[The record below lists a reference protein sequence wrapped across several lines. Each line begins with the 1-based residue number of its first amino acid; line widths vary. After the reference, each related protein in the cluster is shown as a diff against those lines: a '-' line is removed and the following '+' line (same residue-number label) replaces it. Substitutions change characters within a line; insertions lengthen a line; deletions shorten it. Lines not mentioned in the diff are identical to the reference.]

1 MHKLRSA
8 LALGVTILVTAC
20 SSSGPGSTS
29 AATTGTV
36 DPASA
41 HDGAAGSGA
50 TGSSATAGG
59 VTSGGSAG
67 ASGGGSS
74 SGIAS
79 ASGSAGPSGGR
90 GATAGNSGDTTDAG
104 SASADASGLNS
115 PVDGAAMGPWP
126 PVNDYGA
133 RGPLTTQRDINTG
146 PGGAYDIFRP
156 TTLGPSPRKNPIISW
171 ANGTL
176 FSINNYQMLLDHW
189 ASHGF
194 VVIAA
199 HSQSTAGGATH
210 KAGIDW
216 LVAENSRSASI
227 YFGLLDTGAIGAAG
241 HSQGGGATIAAG
253 SNKPGPTGIVATLP
267 LMPILSF
274 ETDKTIVMR
283 QTAPMF
289 NINATMDTRDPT
301 GAVANLIF
309 DGSNRELVQAAF
321 IGIHEDA
328 MSAAMRAPTLAWFRL
343 HLMGDDSA
351 KATFYPDKTCGLCQN
366 PAWKQV
372 RYKNTP

>member
-1 MHKLRSA
+1 
-8 LALGVTILVTAC
+8 LGVTILVTAC
-20 SSSGPGSTS
+20 SSSGPSSTS

-36 DPASA
+36 DLASA
-41 HDGAAGSGA
+41 HDGGAGSGA

-79 ASGSAGPSGGR
+79 ASGSAGPSGRG

-104 SASADASGLNS
+104 NASDASGLNS

-176 FSINNYQMLLDHW
+176 FGINNYQMLLDHW

-199 HSQSTAGGATH
+199 HSQNTAGGATH

-253 SNKPGPTGIVATLP
+253 SNKPGPAGIVATLP
-267 LMPILSF
+267 LMPILSC

-328 MSAAMRAPTLAWFRL
+328 MSAAMHSPTLAWFRL
-343 HLMGDDSA
+343 HLMGDDRA
-351 KATFYPDKTCGLCQN
+351 KAMFYPDKMCGLCQD

>member
-1 MHKLRSA
+1 MHQLRSA
-8 LALGVTILVTAC
+8 LVLGVTILVSAC
-20 SSSGPGSTS
+20 SSSGPGSAS
-29 AATTGTV
+29 GPPGTG
-36 DPASA
+36 SG
-41 HDGAAGSGA
+41 DGASVHEAGAGSGA
-50 TGSSATAGG
+50 TSSGATAGG
-59 VTSGGSAG
+59 LASGGSAG
-67 ASGGGSS
+67 TRIGGSGGGGSGASGGGGAT
-74 SGIAS
+74 SGGRADASDAAS
-79 ASGSAGPSGGR
+79 AS
-90 GATAGNSGDTTDAG
+90 
-104 SASADASGLNS
+104 DASGLGATI
-115 PVDGAAMGPWP
+115 DGAAVSAWP
-126 PVNDYGA
+126 VVNDYGA
-133 RGPLTTQRDINTG
+133 RGPLMTQRDINIG
-146 PGGAYDIFRP
+146 PRAAYDIFRP

-176 FSINNYQMLLDHW
+176 FGIDRYQMLLDHW

-199 HSQSTAGGATH
+199 HSQSTAGGTTH
-210 KAGIDW
+210 KEGIDW
-216 LVAENSRSASI
+216 LVAENGRTASI

-274 ETDKTIVMR
+274 ETDKTIVTR

-301 GAVANLIF
+301 GAVANQIY

-328 MSAAMRAPTLAWFRL
+328 MSAAMHSPTLAWFRL
-343 HLMGDDSA
+343 HLMGDDRA
-351 KATFYPDKTCGLCQN
+351 KAMFYPDKMCGLCQD

>member
-1 MHKLRSA
+1 MNELRSV
-8 LALGVTILVTAC
+8 LALGMILLAGAC
-20 SSSGPGSTS
+20 SSCSSSAPGSATTS
-29 AATTGTV
+29 AGAGGVDGAAAQEAGGVSGATG
-36 DPASA
+36 
-41 HDGAAGSGA
+41 DGGKSGGDDATAAGSGKGVDAASASDTAPQDA
-50 TGSSATAGG
+50 TTDGPAADSRPGSGEAGG
-59 VTSGGSAG
+59 VPPGT
-67 ASGGGSS
+67 
-74 SGIAS
+74 
-79 ASGSAGPSGGR
+79 
-90 GATAGNSGDTTDAG
+90 
-104 SASADASGLNS
+104 
-115 PVDGAAMGPWP
+115 WP
-126 PVNDYGA
+126 PVGDYGA
-133 RGPLTTQRDINTG
+133 HGPLATVRDTNTG

-156 TTLGPSPRKNPIISW
+156 MALGPSPRKNPIVSW

-176 FSINNYQMLLDHW
+176 FGVSSYQMLLDHW

-216 LVAENSRSASI
+216 LVAESGRSASI
-227 YFGLLDTGAIGAAG
+227 YFGLLDTSAIGAAG

-253 SNKPGPTGIVATLP
+253 ANAPGPTGIVATLP

-274 ETDKTIVMR
+274 ETDMTIVMR

-289 NINATMDTRDPT
+289 NINATMDNRDPT
-301 GAVANLIF
+301 GAFANAIYA
-309 DGSNRELVQAAF
+309 GSNRELVQAAF

-328 MSAAMRAPTLAWFRL
+328 MSAAMLAPTLAWFRL

-351 KATFYPDKTCGLCQN
+351 KAMFYPDKTCGLCQN